1 MTQKRS
7 IRFFAPE
14 DMPEATAVRGF
25 GLTQDFAP
33 HVHARYVL
41 GLCEQGLRMI
51 GYASAQYAVSPGE
64 LFLIPPRTA
73 HRCLC
78 SREHAYRVICFR
90 PDLLPEDSSHAP
102 VFQDW
107 GLAADI
113 RQLQLAFETSGKLQH
128 RRDLLDKIIRT
139 LRMRHRFGGDGTTRG
154 KRESVQRVRT
164 CIHNN
169 FAEKLS
175 LDSFADVAGLS
186 PCHLQRV
193 FCKEVGVSPQ
203 AYLARH
209 RVRQAARMLQ
219 QGVPHAETALACGFT
234 DQSHLIRVFKRY
246 CGLSP
251 HTYLQQNQGEGLP

>member
-1 MTQKRS
+1 MPQKRT

-41 GLCEQGLRMI
+41 GLCEQGRRMV
-51 GYASAQYAVSPGE
+51 YFASGEYAVGSGE

-78 SREHAYRVICFR
+78 DSEHAYRIICFS
-90 PDLLPEDSSHAP
+90 PDLLPADIRHQP
-102 VFQDW
+102 VFQDQE
-107 GLAADI
+107 LAAAI
-113 RQLQLAFETSGKLQH
+113 RQLQQAFEAAESLQSRRKLLKH
-128 RRDLLDKIIRT
+128 ILRT
-139 LRMRHRFGGDGTTRG
+139 LHERHRLDCDSILPAER
-154 KRESVQRVRT
+154 RAIQCVRAY
-164 CIHNN
+164 IHDH
-169 FAEKLS
+169 FAEKLG
-175 LDSFADVAGLS
+175 LEIFADVAGLS
-186 PCHLQRV
+186 ACHLQRI
-193 FCKEVGVSPQ
+193 FRKEVGISPQ

-219 QGVPHAETALACGFT
+219 LGEAHAETALACGFT

-251 HTYLQQNQGEGLP
+251 QNYLLQNKGNGLP